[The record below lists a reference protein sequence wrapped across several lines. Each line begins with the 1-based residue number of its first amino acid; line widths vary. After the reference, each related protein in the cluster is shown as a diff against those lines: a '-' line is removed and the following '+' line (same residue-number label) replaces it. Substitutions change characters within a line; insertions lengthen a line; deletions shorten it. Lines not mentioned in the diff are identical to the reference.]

1 MDLDV
6 LIFGGG
12 AAGLWLLA
20 DLTEKGHAAVLLEPF
35 ALGTGQTIAAQGIL
49 HGGLKYTLQGL
60 LTPSAQHVSAMPAI
74 WRECLAGKRRPD
86 LSKTHV
92 RSDFCYL
99 WRTGSIASQLGMIGA
114 KFGLQV
120 TPHTVAKEDRPPV
133 LAGVPGTV
141 ARLDEQVISTES
153 FLEDLRTQCLARLL
167 QYEPQSLAI
176 SPAGQGTEVR
186 LRAPGGDELRLRPRT
201 IVLTAGAG
209 NAELRQQLG
218 LDPQLMQRRPL
229 HMVLASGDLPP
240 LYGHCVDGAKTRVTI
255 TSAPSQDRT
264 VWQIGGQVSEDG
276 VRMSPAELVR
286 HARGELQ
293 SVLPGVTFEGVQWST
308 YRVDRAERAMP
319 DGRRPENVQI
329 VREGP
334 VLTAWPTKLVLA
346 PHLSQALQAE
356 LPEPAV
362 RAFDPALLEEWAKP
376 SVARLPWD
384 ESDRLWQAS

>member
-20 DLTEKGHAAVLLEPF
+20 ELTEKGHTAVLLESF
-35 ALGTGQTIAAQGIL
+35 RLGSGQTIAAQGIL

-74 WRECLAGKRRPD
+74 WRECLAGKRHPN
-86 LSKTHV
+86 LLNTQV

-114 KFGLQV
+114 KLGLQV
-120 TPHTVAKEDRPPV
+120 TPQSVAKEDRPPV
-133 LAGVPGTV
+133 LTGVPGTV

-153 FLEDLRTQCLARLL
+153 FLEDLRAQCLARLL
-167 QYEPQSLAI
+167 QYEPKSLAF
-176 SPAGQGTEVR
+176 SGVAHAPAVQ

-218 LDPQLMQRRPL
+218 LDPQVMQRRPL
-229 HMVLASGDLPP
+229 HMVLASGDLPL

-255 TSAPSQDRT
+255 TSAP
-264 VWQIGGQVSEDG
+264 
-276 VRMSPAELVR
+276 
-286 HARGELQ
+286 
-293 SVLPGVTFEGVQWST
+293 
-308 YRVDRAERAMP
+308 
-319 DGRRPENVQI
+319 
-329 VREGP
+329 
-334 VLTAWPTKLVLA
+334 
-346 PHLSQALQAE
+346 
-356 LPEPAV
+356 
-362 RAFDPALLEEWAKP
+362 
-376 SVARLPWD
+376 
-384 ESDRLWQAS
+384 